1 MDITLIE
8 KLGSVSMRG
17 GLVRVQCMATGADGQ
32 ERVTGELVI
41 PAASFGQVAGG
52 MQAAGKQL
60 QERIEQAR
68 KEQSDQTEQ

>member
-1 MDITLIE
+1 METILIE

-17 GLVRVQCMATGADGQ
+17 GLVRVQCMATGADGE
-32 ERVTGELVI
+32 ERVSGEMVI
-41 PAASFGQVAGG
+41 PAVAFGQIAGG
-52 MQAAGKQL
+52 LQAAGKQL

>member
-1 MDITLIE
+1 METILVE

-32 ERVTGELVI
+32 ERVSGEIVI
-41 PAASFGQVAGG
+41 PAVAFGQVAGG
-52 MQAAGKQL
+52 LQAAGKQL